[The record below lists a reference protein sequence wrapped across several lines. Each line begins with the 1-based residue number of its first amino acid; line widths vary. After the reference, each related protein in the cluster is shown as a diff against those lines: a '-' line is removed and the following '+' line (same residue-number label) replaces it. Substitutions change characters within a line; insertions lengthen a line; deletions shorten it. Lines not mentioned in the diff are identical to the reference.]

1 VHTRGSR
8 AVGAHTHTLG
18 CRVCPRTVRR
28 TDCALWGRARVR
40 PSSPAVLSEQ
50 LRQLYLILRDGVSY
64 ISLSAVVLSCC
75 WPLTAVRARLGQS
88 RTAVCC
94 FRIPRVKAEAA
105 APHENKTR
113 TSRS

>member
-1 VHTRGSR
+1 MCGLRSCGKKNVLCTPGGR
-8 AVGAHTHTLG
+8 ARSGAHTLG

-64 ISLSAVVLSCC
+64 ISLVSAGLLLC
-75 WPLTAVRARLGQS
+75 AGR
-88 RTAVCC
+88 
-94 FRIPRVKAEAA
+94 
-105 APHENKTR
+105 
-113 TSRS
+113 

>member
-1 VHTRGSR
+1 
-8 AVGAHTHTLG
+8 
-18 CRVCPRTVRR
+18 VRR

-64 ISLSAVVLSCC
+64 ISLSAELSC

>member
-1 VHTRGSR
+1 MCGLRSCGKKKRVVHTRGSAR
-8 AVGAHTHTLG
+8 AVGAHTLG

-64 ISLSAVVLSCC
+64 ISLVSHVA
-75 WPLTAVRARLGQS
+75 
-88 RTAVCC
+88 
-94 FRIPRVKAEAA
+94 
-105 APHENKTR
+105 
-113 TSRS
+113 